1 MTERSLAEFLQDILD
16 TIADLETFTANVEFE
31 AFRANREKVLAVVKS
46 IEILGEAVKK
56 IPDDIRTQ
64 YPEIPWKAIAGMRDM
79 LVHEYWG
86 IDTNVVWAT
95 VQEGL
100 PPLKAVIIEVAEKL
114 QRTD

>member
-16 TIADLETFTANVEFE
+16 TIADIETFTANVEFE

-86 IDTNVVWAT
+86 IDANVVWAT
-95 VQEGL
+95 VREGL
-100 PPLKAVIIEVAEKL
+100 PPLKAVIMEVAEKL
-114 QRTD
+114 QSNN

>member
-86 IDTNVVWAT
+86 IDANVVWAT